1 MKWVEEFCKYRIC
14 IIPQGADEATVWG
27 GVEIYGE
34 GEEAAV
40 DEDGG
45 EEEEQREGL
54 KFERSLEY

>member
-1 MKWVEEFCKYRIC
+1 MC
-14 IIPQGADEATVWG
+14 ILPQGADEAAVWS
-27 GVEIYGE
+27 GVEIDGK

-54 KFERSLEY
+54 KFERSFEY